1 MGSDLLPTATIRLV
15 SDVASKVVDQFK
27 IVLEPVLRLPV
38 EDSNDRVHNYS
49 RVLCHLA
56 SLAMEF
62 TDAWSEGD
70 GVRALQ
76 YWQVL
81 LLHLR
86 RTKYALKGLLR
97 VP

>member
-38 EDSNDRVHNYS
+38 EDSSDRVHNYS
-49 RVLCHLA
+49 RFLCNLY
-56 SLAMEF
+56 SVMEF